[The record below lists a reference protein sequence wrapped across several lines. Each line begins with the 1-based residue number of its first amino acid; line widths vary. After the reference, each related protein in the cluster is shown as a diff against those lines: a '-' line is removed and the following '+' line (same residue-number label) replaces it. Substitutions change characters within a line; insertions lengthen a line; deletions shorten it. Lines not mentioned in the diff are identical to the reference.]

1 MEGTR
6 DKTERMKTPLFLWVF
21 VPSIVQ
27 AFLPP
32 LHSTISYTNLI
43 EEMKLGQIDKIIVGN
58 DLKETTL
65 FEKSGHIEKINTEPT
80 ITTDMMK
87 HALKNGVEIAYEN
100 KFRFPEWIIPSF
112 VYVPFFL
119 FGWNLFQRFS
129 PNFSQYEYDL
139 TENVEN
145 ATFKDWGGSRE
156 VLREC
161 KETIRYF
168 LQPHDLVKK
177 PKGVLLEGPPGTGK
191 TLLGRIL
198 ANYANAT
205 FIAFSASNFVELYAG
220 MGALRVRKL
229 FEYARKNSPCIIFI
243 DEIDAI
249 GQRRKQNAIGN
260 EEREQTLNQ
269 LLYEM
274 DGFQQNEDILVVA
287 ATNRKDILDE
297 ALLRPGRFDRIV
309 HIPLP
314 DKASRRDI
322 IKIFLKNRL
331 VDKDVDWGFFAIQT
345 EGFSG
350 ADLEQWINDASIVS
364 LRYNET
370 ILTHDSLWNAL
381 ERVQVGVK
389 KEHDMRSELIRKRVA
404 VHEAGHA
411 LLCLCFPD
419 YFMFQKVTIQETY
432 SGVGGYTMYNIIPDF
447 AETSMLTKD
456 LLMKQVQLLLGGRMA
471 ESVFYGDS
479 YVSIG
484 AHDDLN
490 KANELC
496 RQMVTQ
502 FGMGGKL
509 NNVVSPNED
518 DVSDQFLTMTDQDTL
533 SLLRS
538 AMYDTR
544 RLVEKHRDFIDRL
557 AEELLF
563 EPSMSEKDVKTL
575 WKTYNKPLLF

>member
-1 MEGTR
+1 
-6 DKTERMKTPLFLWVF
+6 MKTSILFLSVF
-21 VPSIVQ
+21 APFTMVG

-32 LHSTISYTNLI
+32 FHDTVSYTHI
-43 EEMKLGQIDKIIVGN
+43 IQEMKTGQVEKIVVAN

-65 FEKSGHIEKINTEPT
+65 IEKSGHVEKISMEPT
-80 ITTDMMK
+80 ITTEIMK
-87 HALKNGVEIAYEN
+87 QALENQVEVGYVN
-100 KFRFPEWIIPSF
+100 KFRLPEWLLPSLG
-112 VYVPFFL
+112 YAPIFF
-119 FGWNLFQRFS
+119 FGWVLFQRFS

-139 TENVEN
+139 INVQN
-145 ATFKDWGGSRE
+145 TTFRDWGGSRE
-156 VLREC
+156 VMREC
-161 KETIRYF
+161 QETIQYF

-322 IKIFLKNRL
+322 IKIFLKNRV
-331 VDKDVDWGFFAIQT
+331 VDKDVDWGFFALQT

-350 ADLEQWINDASIVS
+350 ADLEQWINDASIIS
-364 LRYNET
+364 LRSNET

-447 AETSMLTKD
+447 AETSMITKD
-456 LLMKQVQLLLGGRMA
+456 LLMKQIQLLLGGRMA

-533 SLLRS
+533 LLLRS

>member
-1 MEGTR
+1 MTYKIE
-6 DKTERMKTPLFLWVF
+6 KMKTPLLFLSVF
-21 VPSIVQ
+21 VPSIVN

-32 LHSTISYTNLI
+32 LHETVSYSHI
-43 EEMKLGQIDKIIVGN
+43 IQEMKTGNIDKIVVGN

-65 FEKSGHIEKINTEPT
+65 IEKSGHVEKISMEPI
-80 ITTDMMK
+80 ITSEIMK
-87 HALKNGVEIAYEN
+87 QAMENHVEVGYIN
-100 KFRFPEWIIPSF
+100 KFRLPEWVLPSLG
-112 VYVPFFL
+112 YVPLFV
-119 FGWNLFQRFS
+119 FGWIFFQRIS
-129 PNFSQYEYDL
+129 PNFRQYEYDVI
-139 TENVEN
+139 NVQN
-145 ATFKDWGGSRE
+145 ATFSDWGGSRE
-156 VLREC
+156 VMREC
-161 KETIRYF
+161 QETINYF

-274 DGFQQNEDILVVA
+274 DGFQQNEDILIVA
-287 ATNRKDILDE
+287 ATNRKDTLDE

-314 DKASRRDI
+314 DKTSRRDI

-331 VDKDVDWGFFAIQT
+331 VAKDVDWGFFALQT

-350 ADLEQWINDASIVS
+350 AELEQWINDASIVS
-364 LRYNET
+364 LRSNET
-370 ILTHDSLWNAL
+370 LLTHDSLWDAL
-381 ERVQVGVK
+381 ERVRVGVK

-447 AETSMLTKD
+447 AESSMITKD
-456 LLMKQVQLLLGGRMA
+456 LLMKQIQLLLGGRMA
-471 ESVFYGDS
+471 ESVFYGDA

-518 DVSDQFLTMTDQDTL
+518 EVSDQFLTMTDQDTL
-533 SLLRS
+533 CLLRS

-563 EPSMSEKDVKTL
+563 EPSMSDKDVKTL
-575 WKTYNKPLLF
+575 WKTYNKPPLLF

>member
-1 MEGTR
+1 
-6 DKTERMKTPLFLWVF
+6 MKTLLLFVSIF
-21 VPSIVQ
+21 VPSIVN

-32 LHSTISYTNLI
+32 LHDTVSYSHI
-43 EEMKLGQIDKIIVGN
+43 IQQMKTGHIDKIVVGN
-58 DLKETTL
+58 DLKKTTL
-65 FEKSGHIEKINTEPT
+65 IEKSGHVEKISMEPI
-80 ITTDMMK
+80 ITTEIMK
-87 HALKNGVEIAYEN
+87 QALENHVEVGYVNE
-100 KFRFPEWIIPSF
+100 FRLPDWLLPSLGYFPFIF
-112 VYVPFFL
+112 
-119 FGWNLFQRFS
+119 FGWILFQRIS
-129 PNFSQYEYDL
+129 PNFRQYEYDVI
-139 TENVEN
+139 NVQN
-145 ATFKDWGGSRE
+145 ATFSDWGGSKE
-156 VLREC
+156 VMREC
-161 KETIRYF
+161 QETIRYF
-168 LQPHDLVKK
+168 LKPHDLVKK

-274 DGFQQNEDILVVA
+274 DGFQQNDDILIVA
-287 ATNRKDILDE
+287 ATNRKDTLDE

-314 DKASRRDI
+314 DKTSRRDI

-331 VDKDVDWGFFAIQT
+331 VAKDVDWGFFALQT

-350 ADLEQWINDASIVS
+350 AEIEQWINDASIVS
-364 LRYNET
+364 LRSNET
-370 ILTHDSLWNAL
+370 ILTHDSLWSAL
-381 ERVQVGVK
+381 ERVRVGVK

-419 YFMFQKVTIQETY
+419 YFMFQKITIQETY
-432 SGVGGYTMYNIIPDF
+432 NGVGGYTMYNVIQDF
-447 AETSMLTKD
+447 AESSMITKD
-456 LLMKQVQLLLGGRMA
+456 LLMKQIQLLLGGRIA

-490 KANELC
+490 KANKLC

-509 NNVVSPNED
+509 NNVISPKED
-518 DVSDQFLTMTDQDTL
+518 EVSDQFLTMTDQDTL

-544 RLVEKHRDFIDRL
+544 RLVQKHQEFIDRL

-563 EPSMSEKDVKTL
+563 EPSMSEKEVKKL
-575 WKTYNKPLLF
+575 WSTYNNNNNESLFFQ